1 MILVA
6 ATPRRSLKNKVVAVE
21 PVQHFQ
27 NASDTFTPERIKDCL
42 LVAARHDQIS
52 SRLQRPCLS
61 LWWLG
66 LRLV

>member
-6 ATPRRSLKNKVVAVE
+6 ATPRRSLENKVVAVE

-42 LVAARHDQIS
+42 LVAARHDQI
-52 SRLQRPCLS
+52 
-61 LWWLG
+61 
-66 LRLV
+66 